1 MHRIIFDKSDEAN
14 VSQRKKKGL
23 FFHGD
28 LCGRDLHGSD
38 PQLERDFG
46 REIKEV
52 MIGVIIALDV
62 CQYGRFFLFEDGAVP
77 QGG

>member
-1 MHRIIFDKSDEAN
+1 MKE
-14 VSQRKKKGL
+14 KGAD

-28 LCGRDLHGSD
+28 LCHRDLHSSD

-46 REIKEV
+46 REIQRSYDRRDHR
-52 MIGVIIALDV
+52 ADV